1 MNYRVETIEHFE
13 REAKRLKKKFRSLKD
28 ELNTLIDALEENP
41 FLGTS
46 MRDGF
51 YKVRLG
57 IKSKGKGKRSGARVI
72 TCVKV
77 IAETVYLV
85 SIYDKS
91 EQSDI
96 SDGELDKFLNELPPN
111 EK

>member
-1 MNYRVETIEHFE
+1 MSYQVDTIANFE
-13 REAKRLKKKFRSLKD
+13 REAKRLKKKFPSLRQEIND
-28 ELNTLIDALEENP
+28 LIDVLEENP

-46 MRDGF
+46 LQDGF
-51 YKVRLG
+51 YKIGLG

-77 IAETVYLV
+77 VAEKVYLI

-96 SDGELDKFLNELPPN
+96 AESELKRLFAEIPDTE
-111 EK
+111 

>member
-1 MNYRVETIEHFE
+1 MSFKLEVTDNFKRQ
-13 REAKRLKKKFRSLKD
+13 AKRLLKKFPSLRGEID
-28 ELNTLIDALEENP
+28 TLGISLQEDLFQGAP
-41 FLGTS
+41 

-51 YKVRLG
+51 YKIQLA
-57 IKSKGKGKRSGARVI
+57 IKSKSTGKRGGARVI

-96 SDGELDKFLNELPPN
+96 PDKELDQLLSELP
-111 EK
+111 E

>member
-1 MNYRVETIEHFE
+1 MYKVETIEHFE
-13 REAKRLKKKFRSLKD
+13 REAKRLKKKFPSLKV
-28 ELNTLIDALEENP
+28 EINGLIDSLETDP
-41 FLGTS
+41 FQGTA

-51 YKVRLG
+51 YKIRLS
-57 IKSKGKGKRSGARVI
+57 IKSKGKGKRGGARVI

-77 IAETVYLV
+77 VAETVFLV

-96 SDGELDKFLNELPPN
+96 ADGELDRLLTELP
-111 EK
+111 

>member
-1 MNYRVETIEHFE
+1 MTYKVETIDHFE
-13 REAKRLKKKFRSLKD
+13 REAKRLKKKFHSLK
-28 ELNTLIDALEENP
+28 EEVSNLIDSLETDP
-41 FLGTS
+41 FQGTA

-51 YKVRLG
+51 YKIRLG
-57 IKSKGKGKRSGARVI
+57 IKSKSKGKRGGARVI

-77 IAETVYLV
+77 VAETVYLV

-96 SDGELDKFLNELPPN
+96 PDGELTILLTEIP
-111 EK
+111 

>member
-1 MNYRVETIEHFE
+1 MSYQVKTVDNFE

-28 ELNTLIDALEENP
+28 ELSQLIDALEINP
-41 FLGTS
+41 FLGTP

-51 YKVRLG
+51 YKIRLG
-57 IKSKGKGKRSGARVI
+57 IKSKGKGKRGGARVV

-77 IAETVYLV
+77 VAETVYLV

-91 EQSDI
+91 DQSDI
-96 SDGELDKFLNELPPN
+96 SDSELDTLLNELP
-111 EK
+111 EE

>member
-1 MNYRVETIEHFE
+1 MNFDVETIDNFK
-13 REAKRLKKKFRSLKD
+13 RELKRLLKKYPSLRK
-28 ELNTLIDALEENP
+28 ELEELGLSLADDP
-41 FLGTS
+41 FQGAA

-51 YKVRLG
+51 YKITLG
-57 IKSKGKGKRSGARVI
+57 IKSKGKGKRGGARVI

-77 IAETVYLV
+77 IAETVFLV

-96 SDGELDKFLNELPPN
+96 ADAELTRLLTEIS
-111 EK
+111 

>member
-1 MNYRVETIEHFE
+1 MYRVETIEHFE
-13 REAKRLKKKFRSLKD
+13 REAKRLKKKFPSLKT
-28 ELNTLIDALEENP
+28 EISELIDSLEENP
-41 FLGTS
+41 FQGTA

-51 YKVRLG
+51 YKIRLG

-77 IAETVYLV
+77 VAEIVFLV

-96 SDGELDKFLNELPPN
+96 DGGELTRLLTEML
-111 EK
+111 

>member
-1 MNYRVETIEHFE
+1 MYQVETIEHFE
-13 REAKRLKKKFRSLKD
+13 REAKRLKKKFPSLKA
-28 ELNTLIDALEENP
+28 EISALINSLEENP
-41 FLGTS
+41 FQGTA

-51 YKVRLG
+51 YKIRLG
-57 IKSKGKGKRSGARVI
+57 IKSKGKGKRGGARVI

-77 IAETVYLV
+77 VAETVFLV

-96 SDGELDKFLNELPPN
+96 ADGELTRLLTEIP
-111 EK
+111 